1 MKLKLEQH
9 PKDFGCAVCA
19 ADLSSQV
26 DDALRD
32 WAGRSISDSTT
43 VPSRA
48 TLHCDKCDTATEFRL
63 EWELV
68 LRHAEPISYEVM
80 P

>member
-1 MKLKLEQH
+1 MRIKLEQH

-19 ADLSSQV
+19 ADLSAQV
-26 DDALRD
+26 EDALYEQRGFFD
-32 WAGRSISDSTT
+32 GST
-43 VPSRA
+43 PDQI
-48 TLHCDKCDTATEFRL
+48 TLHCDKCNTATEFRL

-68 LRHAEPISYEVM
+68 LRHAEPIPYEMM

>member
-9 PKDFGCAVCA
+9 PKDFNCAVCA
-19 ADLSSQV
+19 ADLLRAAVEQ
-26 DDALRD
+26 ALRELCEVD
-32 WAGRSISDSTT
+32 EDIPHS
-43 VPSRA
+43 V
-48 TLHCDKCDTATEFRL
+48 TLHCHKCAADTEFRL

-68 LRHAEPISYEVM
+68 LRHAEPIPYEMM

>member
-1 MKLKLEQH
+1 MRIKLEQH

-19 ADLSSQV
+19 ADLSAQAW
-26 DDALRD
+26 DAIHEGYQAD
-32 WAGRSISDSTT
+32 EH
-43 VPSRA
+43 VPNRI
-48 TLHCDKCDTATEFRL
+48 TLHCDKCATDTEFRL

-68 LRHAEPISYEVM
+68 LRHAEPVPYEIM

>member
-1 MKLKLEQH
+1 MRIKLEQH

-19 ADLSSQV
+19 ADLSGQVEEAVHEGYQV
-26 DDALRD
+26 DEHAPNR
-32 WAGRSISDSTT
+32 I
-43 VPSRA
+43 
-48 TLHCDKCDTATEFRL
+48 TLHCPKCRGFIEFRL

-68 LRHAEPISYEVM
+68 LRHAEPIPYEMM